1 MMPSCRKAFVTSVA
15 SARDSENSSQLA
27 LIQAHWHATFAFSGR
42 LPPFRG
48 TGEKVRPS
56 APTRLL
62 GHRPVG
68 LGIDQ
73 HARIE
78 QAMRIQGH
86 LGRPEGS
93 GKQWWALAIVPRPMV
108 APDRMMVSDRA
119 AVLDHGIQ
127 AGRLDGV
134 PLRDQLSCR
143 PAA

>member
-1 MMPSCRKAFVTSVA
+1 M
-15 SARDSENSSQLA
+15 
-27 LIQAHWHATFAFSGR
+27 
-42 LPPFRG
+42 
-48 TGEKVRPS
+48 
-56 APTRLL
+56 
-62 GHRPVG
+62 G

-78 QAMRIQGH
+78 QAMRIQGR